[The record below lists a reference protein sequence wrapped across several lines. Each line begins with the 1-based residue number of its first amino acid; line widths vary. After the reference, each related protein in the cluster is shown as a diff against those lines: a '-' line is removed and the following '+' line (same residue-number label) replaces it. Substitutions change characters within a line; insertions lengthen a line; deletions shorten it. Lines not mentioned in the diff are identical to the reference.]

1 VVAAP
6 YAPGPHGYLRRV
18 QENHDRESAFTKLFQ
33 LVAASVVAGVLVAF
47 VALPGVSGIGVTA
60 RDAAAA
66 FDNMPSELNT
76 SPPPEKTVV
85 YAANG
90 SQLATFFD
98 EYRESVRLDQVADVM
113 RKSIVAIEDSRFYEH
128 GALDIKAAIRA
139 LATNA
144 QAGATKQG
152 GSSLTQQYVKNLLLE
167 NADTPAQERA
177 VIAPTVGRKLRE
189 LRYALDIEKKMSKDQ
204 ILQGYLNVAYF
215 GAGAYGVQAA
225 AKRYFDKPASKL
237 NLAESA
243 LLAGVT
249 NSPYAY
255 DPTLHQGAALKR
267 RNTVLYRMSDLG
279 IITRQQADRT
289 ANEPIKLNQHKPQ
302 GGCDT
307 SKAPFFCEYVRY
319 EMLNI
324 LSNGTYWKLK
334 PSKQAVIL
342 RKLKR
347 GGYNIRTTLD
357 PQAQRAAEDGLASE
371 VASGEKQVGVQAMVE
386 PGTGKLKAIAT
397 SKGFGNGKQQ
407 TSINLAADS
416 QHGGGVG
423 VSAGSTF
430 KVFTLMAAL
439 DQGIPV
445 STSFNSPAQISIGGF
460 SPCVYDGYMKIDNRE
475 MHGKNLTSGTWDV
488 GNAGD
493 SEKGQFNLR
502 TGTWHS
508 VNTFYAQLERRVGVC
523 DAIKMAENFGLKRA
537 DGNRLLPFT
546 SQVLGTNEVDM
557 VHLSA
562 AYAGIAARGKYCA
575 PIAITEVTD
584 AKGNKLKV
592 PKPDCQQAVDRDIA
606 DETTKIL
613 KGVLSQGTAKGVPS
627 VGRPAAGKTGTCESY
642 SCAVFAGYTPNLA
655 SAVAYWDIR
664 GGFKY
669 PVYGVY
675 GATIPGPIWAR
686 SMRQA
691 LEGRPVMSFTEP
703 TNDFGDVTSVD
714 VPDLKGASVGVAK
727 AELAAAGFS
736 ATVSPSPVQSDQPI
750 GTVAYTTPSGGSKAE
765 QGTTVLIFISNG
777 KNVAGGGPG
786 NGNGNPGLPGI
797 PGSNGG
803 TGNRGNGFHWPPQTT
818 P

>member
-1 VVAAP
+1 
-6 YAPGPHGYLRRV
+6 V
-18 QENHDRESAFTKLFQ
+18 QENPDRENAFAKLFR
-33 LVAASVVAGVLVAF
+33 LLAASVVAGVLVAF
-47 VALPGVSGIGVTA
+47 VVLPGVSSVGVTA

-66 FDNMPSELNT
+66 FDNILPVNT
-76 SPPPEKTVV
+76 SAPPEKTVV
-85 YAANG
+85 YAADG

-98 EYRESVRLDQVADVM
+98 EYRESVRLDQVSDIM
-113 RKSIVAIEDSRFYEH
+113 RKAIVAIEDSRFYEH

-167 NADTPAQERA
+167 NAETPAEERA

-189 LRYALDIEKKMSKDQ
+189 LRYALDVEKRMSKNE

-225 AKRYFDKPASKL
+225 AKRYFNKPASKL
-237 NLAESA
+237 SLAEAA
-243 LLAGVT
+243 LLAGIT

-255 DPTLHQGAALKR
+255 DPTLHEGAALKR
-267 RNTVLYRMSDLG
+267 RNTVLYRMSELG
-279 IITRQQADRT
+279 IISKQQADRT
-289 ANEPIKLNQHKPQ
+289 ANEPIKLNQHKPK
-302 GGCDT
+302 GGCEA

-319 EMLNI
+319 EMLSI
-324 LSNGTYWKLK
+324 LSDGKYWKMK
-334 PSKQAVIL
+334 PDKQAVVL

-357 PQAQRAAEDGLASE
+357 LQAQQAAEDGLASE
-371 VASGEKQVGVQAMVE
+371 TSPDSKRVGAQAMVE
-386 PGTGKLKAIAT
+386 PGTGKIKAIAT
-397 SKGFGNGKQQ
+397 SKKFGNGRRQ
-407 TSINLAADS
+407 TAINLAADA
-416 QHGGGVG
+416 QHGGGIG

-430 KVFTLMAAL
+430 KVFTLLAAI

-445 STSFNSPAQISIGGF
+445 GTSFNSPARMTIGGF
-460 SPCVYDGYMKIDNRE
+460 SSCAYEGYAKLGGKE
-475 MHGKNLTSGTWDV
+475 MHGKNLVANPWDV

-493 SEKGQFNLR
+493 SEKGHFNLR

-523 DAIKMAENFGLKRA
+523 SAIKMAEDFGLKRA

-584 AKGNKLKV
+584 AKGKKLKL
-592 PKPDCQQAVDRDIA
+592 PRQDCHQAIDPDIA

-664 GGFKY
+664 GGFRY

-686 SMRQA
+686 SLRQA
-691 LEGRPVMSFTEP
+691 LEGKPVMSFTEP
-703 TNDFGDVTSVD
+703 SNDFGDITTVD
-714 VPDLKGASVGVAK
+714 VPDVKGQSVGVAK
-727 AELAAAGFS
+727 AELTAAGFS
-736 ATVSPSPVQSDQPI
+736 ATVSPGPVPSDQPK
-750 GTVAYTTPSGGSKAE
+750 GTVAYTSPSGGSKAE
-765 QGTTVLIFISNG
+765 EGSTVLIFISNG
-777 KNVAGGGPG
+777 G
-786 NGNGNPGLPGI
+786 NALVPTT
-797 PGSNGG
+797 PGSPGVPSVPGTPGFNGG
-803 TGNRGNGFHWPPQTT
+803 TGGTGTRGTRWPF
-818 P
+818 